1 MLPLDRQ
8 FAESIDGV
16 SRALAEWSLSLLYE
30 RRVDLEARYGPEG
43 RDLWKG
49 EFVNRLQYLAEAIAA
64 DRPAIFVNSVEWA
77 RAAFAAR
84 EMDERDLVDSLLALD
99 ETLKAELP
107 SQVATRAC
115 RVVAEG
121 IAALRKPVAN
131 AVDAAAPSVLDHEG
145 VDGTRARLY
154 LMHLL
159 ERHQAKAVDVLLDA
173 VRAGKSVAEVYETV
187 IGPALSEVGR
197 LWHLKEATVAD
208 EHYVTAATQSAMAIL
223 RMKLP
228 RATPNGSRVLAASV
242 GGDLHD
248 IGIRMVADLLE
259 SEGFDVE
266 CLGANMPTGDL
277 IERLRETAAAGGYDL
292 IALSASTGLTVRTM
306 TDAVAALRAETGPA
320 EVPIMVGGGAFCS
333 IPDLWQVVGADGC
346 ACSATE
352 AVKVAKRLVG

>member
-30 RRVDLEARYGPEG
+30 RRADFDARYGPEG

-49 EFVNRLQYLAEAIAA
+49 EFVNRLQYLAEAVAA
-64 DRPAIFVNSVEWA
+64 DRPTLFVHSVEWA

-84 EMDERDLVDSLLALD
+84 DLDERDLIDSLEALD

-107 SQVATRAC
+107 AQVSARAC
-115 RVVAEG
+115 RIVSAG
-121 IAALRKPVAN
+121 LAALRKPVAS

-159 ERHQAKAVDVLLDA
+159 ERHQSKAVDVLLEA
-173 VRAGKSVAEVYETV
+173 VRSGKTVAQVYETV

-208 EHYVTAATQSAMAIL
+208 EHYVTAATQSAMAVL

-228 RATPNGSRVLAASV
+228 RAEPNGSRVLAASV

-259 SEGFDVE
+259 SEGFEVE
-266 CLGANMPTGDL
+266 CLGANMPTLDL
-277 IERLRETAAAGGYDL
+277 IDRLRETAAAGGFDL
-292 IALSASTGLTVRTM
+292 IALSASTGLTVRAM
-306 TDAVAALRAETGPA
+306 TDAVAAIRAESGPDGP
-320 EVPIMVGGGAFCS
+320 PIMVGGGAFCS